1 MRLDDEETSQNVE
14 DRRGGGGGRRAGGLG
29 LLGLLLILGI
39 SWLTGTDP
47 RQLLQLA
54 EQTQVNESQQPAPA
68 TGPPAADDRLGVF
81 ASRVLRSTEKVWD
94 QVFTEMGAHYTAPHL
109 VLFDD
114 QVASACGYTSS
125 AVGPFYC
132 PEDRKVYL
140 DLSFFAELSQR
151 FGAPGDF
158 AHAYVIAH
166 EVGHH
171 VQNLLGIQGKVSRA
185 QEGARSKADSNA
197 FSVRLE
203 LQADCLAGVWANRA
217 NRMNPGKPL
226 LEPGDAEEGLRAA
239 AAIGDDRLQK
249 MSEGRVQPESFTH
262 GSSRQR
268 VQWLNQGLQSGDVN
282 ACQTFQ

>member
-1 MRLDDEETSQNVE
+1 VRLEDEETSRNVE
-14 DRRGGGGGRRAGGLG
+14 DRRGRRPVRTAGGLG
-29 LLGLLLILGI
+29 LVGVLLILGI

-47 RQLLQLA
+47 RQLLQIA
-54 EQTQVNESQQPAPA
+54 EQTQVNQSQQPVEPA
-68 TGPPAADDRLGVF
+68 GAPPANDRLGGF
-81 ASRVLRSTEKVWD
+81 ASRVLRSTEKVWE
-94 QVFTEMGAHYTAPHL
+94 QVFSEMGARYAAPHL

-114 QVASACGYTSS
+114 EVASACGYTSS

-132 PEDRKVYL
+132 SADRKVYL
-140 DLSFFAELSQR
+140 DLSFFSELSER

-171 VQNLLGIQGKVSRA
+171 VQNLLGIQDKVTNA
-185 QEGARSKADSNA
+185 QERARSKADSNA

-217 NRMNPGKPL
+217 NRLTPGKPI

-239 AAIGDDRLQK
+239 AAIGDDRMQK
-249 MSEGRVQPESFTH
+249 MSTGRVQPESFTH
-262 GSSRQR
+262 GSSKQR
-268 VQWLNQGLQSGDVN
+268 VQWLNQGLQTGDVK

>member
-1 MRLDDEETSQNVE
+1 MRLEDEETSSNVE
-14 DRRGGGGGRRAGGLG
+14 DRRGGRPMRTAGGLG
-29 LLGLLLILGI
+29 LVGVLLILGI

-47 RQLLQLA
+47 RQLLQLLQ
-54 EQTQVNESQQPAPA
+54 QTQVNESQEPVQAPRA
-68 TGPPAADDRLGVF
+68 PAADDRLGGF
-81 ASRVLRSTEKVWD
+81 ASRVLRSTEKVWE
-94 QVFTEMGAHYTAPHL
+94 QVFSEMGARYTAPHL
-109 VLFDD
+109 VLFNDE
-114 QVASACGYTSS
+114 VASACGYTSS

-132 PEDRKVYL
+132 SEDQKVYL

-171 VQNLLGIQGKVSRA
+171 VQNLLGIQGKVAQA
-185 QEGARSKADSNA
+185 QERARSQADSNA

-217 NRMNPGKPL
+217 NRLNPGKPI

-239 AAIGDDRLQK
+239 AAIGDDRMQR
-249 MSEGRVQPESFTH
+249 MSTGRVQPESFTH
-262 GSSRQR
+262 GSSKQR
-268 VQWLNQGLQSGDVN
+268 VQWLNQGLQTGDVKG
-282 ACQTFQ
+282 CQAFQ